1 MELKNVAN
9 NDDMKKAIPN
19 EHQRLS
25 VSFITLKSSSPEM
38 SKERVLNSIDEYLK
52 IIENERK
59 SAHEQLSIMW
69 GEKVDKE
76 KEAVN
81 NAEKRIAE
89 LQAELTELINFVQT
103 KNNEI
108 ITASNECNI
117 NKANFDATAD
127 FLVNNLISDKNT
139 LNNIL
144 N

>member
-1 MELKNVAN
+1 
-9 NDDMKKAIPN
+9 
-19 EHQRLS
+19 
-25 VSFITLKSSSPEM
+25 M

-76 KEAVN
+76 KETVN